1 MLEFGEMRGESQ
13 FLLVDCKVLPDA
25 FLKVV
30 KAKQMLA
37 QGKVKN
43 LSEAAKAAGLSRSAF
58 YKYKDCVFTYH
69 NTNTRQIATLT
80 AELVDE
86 PGVLSNLLAVLS
98 RSGANV
104 LTINQNIPV
113 DGVAPISISM
123 RTDSLS
129 CTIPSLAGEVREL
142 CGIVSARI
150 VSN

>member
-1 MLEFGEMRGESQ
+1 MLELSEVRRESQ

-43 LSEAAKAAGLSRSAF
+43 LSEAAKAVGLSRSAF

-98 RSGANV
+98 RCGANV

-123 RTDSLS
+123 RTDALS
-129 CTIPSLAGEVREL
+129 RTISSLASEVSEL
-142 CGIVSARI
+142 YGIVSARI